1 MSLSF
6 STDLVP
12 APDRLEAW
20 RWNAQQ
26 ICGDCRFQFPKRLS
40 FHGSIERRKV
50 AGLELTLF
58 SSSPVYF
65 NKYPVVGP
73 HSEDRS
79 CIVITQL
86 AGARRYCQDGKVASL
101 KSGDTTLIDS
111 GRPWTSE
118 CLSDCARLYLRLPYS
133 LMDQRLRCNPFPIA
147 LQISGASGLGAVLSC
162 LIVSLYHQA
171 ANLTPEQG
179 TAAVESYLRILS
191 AYVGNP
197 EFTPTNENGCEVLA
211 ERIALYIETHL
222 AEGDLGPTQIAAAI
236 GISVRHL
243 HRIFS
248 RRGCSVAEWI
258 RDERLRR
265 CHDALCDAR
274 LRDKSITDIAFYW
287 GFNDSAHFSHS
298 FKKQFG
304 MCPRAFRAGLWSK
317 SPGSERVARD
327 AQYFGRQSLKA
338 LRPS

>member
-1 MSLSF
+1 MSQSF

-12 APDRLEAW
+12 VPDRLEAW

-58 SSSPVYF
+58 SSSPVSF
-65 NKYPVVGP
+65 KKYPVV
-73 HSEDRS
+73 SQNSDDRS

-86 AGARRYCQDGKVASL
+86 AGVRRYCQDGKVASL

-111 GRPWTSE
+111 GRPWSSE
-118 CLSDCARLYLRLPYS
+118 CFSDCARLYLRLPYS
-133 LMDQRLRCNPFPIA
+133 FVEARLRRNPFPIA

-162 LIVSLYHQA
+162 LLVSLYHQA
-171 ANLTPEQG
+171 DELTPDEG
-179 TAAVESYLRILS
+179 AAAVESYLRILS
-191 AYVGNP
+191 AHLGSS
-197 EFTPTNENGCEVLA
+197 ELDSATPNGSVDLA
-211 ERIALYIETHL
+211 ERIVAYVETHL
-222 AEGDLGPTQIAAAI
+222 AEGTLGPAEIAAAM

-243 HRIFS
+243 HRVFS
-248 RRGCSVAEWI
+248 RRGCTVAEWI
-258 RDERLRR
+258 RRERLRR
-265 CHDALCDAR
+265 CHNDLCDAH

-298 FKKQFG
+298 FKKLFG
-304 MCPRAFRAGLWSK
+304 ICPRTCRTRLWSN
-317 SPGSERVARD
+317 SEGPNSLTLDRRG
-327 AQYFGRQSLKA
+327 FGRPKLRHVQS
-338 LRPS
+338 S

>member
-1 MSLSF
+1 MSQSF

-12 APDRLEAW
+12 IPDRLEAW

-58 SSSPVYF
+58 SSSPLSF
-65 NKYPVVGP
+65 NKYPVVSP

-101 KSGDTTLIDS
+101 KGGDTTLIDS
-111 GRPWTSE
+111 GRPWSSE

-133 LMDQRLRCNPFPIA
+133 LMEARLRCNPFPIA
-147 LQISGASGLGAVLSC
+147 LQISGASGLGAILSC
-162 LIVSLYHQA
+162 LLVSLYHQA
-171 ANLTPEQG
+171 EELTPEEG

-191 AYVGNP
+191 AYLGNP
-197 EFTPTNENGCEVLA
+197 EFNPAGANCSDVLA
-211 ERIALYIETHL
+211 ERIAMYVETHL
-222 AEGDLGPTQIAAAI
+222 AEATLGPAEIASAI

-248 RRGCSVAEWI
+248 RRGCTVAEWI
-258 RDERLRR
+258 RNERLRR

-304 MCPRAFRAGLWSK
+304 ICPRAFRAGLWSK
-317 SPGSERVARD
+317 SLTPEPLARD
-327 AQYFGRQSLKA
+327 GHDIRRPDLKV